1 MLGAVVFFAALVA
14 PFQAMSDIASDID
27 GTGVSENYPPVD
39 DYTLDDM
46 RGGFLVAGGLE
57 ISFSIERAVM
67 IDGELVSRT
76 MIEVPRAEAAVGSP
90 ADAVTIPLSGF
101 MTLIQN
107 SLDFKTIENLTI
119 IDLEVSNL
127 RSIAVAS
134 FGAMLT
140 DQIVNSVR

>member
-1 MLGAVVFFAALVA
+1 MLGAVAFFAALVA
-14 PFQAMSDIASDID
+14 PFQAISGIASDID
-27 GTGVSENYPPVD
+27 GAGVSENYPPVD

-57 ISFSIERAVM
+57 LSFSIERAVM

-76 MIEVPRAEAAVGSP
+76 VIAVPRSDAAASSP
-90 ADAVTIPLSGF
+90 AVTMPLSGF

-107 SLDFKTIENLTI
+107 AVDFKTIENLTI